1 MGRTQLTKK
10 LWGILFTRCFS
21 IWPVTSKAKEG
32 KWNASI
38 LWPAFI
44 GEQERREENGAL
56 HRESAR
62 TGLRKSSHLNPVS
75 FVIYW
80 SSNVRVRYAS
90 RQSQMDLRL
99 LMPRIIE
106 TIRFPPRLSL
116 FLSISRV
123 DTIHVM
129 TVTRRPYNALLLHL
143 SNLSPIASNRSSF
156 SPVKPLWLGRLIRH
170 LHMCVCVCLSR
181 NIAKPIISAAM
192 QRRRLGGNVN
202 FYFYL
207 FFFSFLLQSCIYRR
221 RYRSFCFVFIEI
233 FGNWSIYGINI
244 FFFFLFGN
252 IYLINEEYCRG
263 LWYIVDIDVNRYWW
277 ISVV

>member
-1 MGRTQLTKK
+1 M
-10 LWGILFTRCFS
+10 
-21 IWPVTSKAKEG
+21 TSKAKEG

-75 FVIYW
+75 LVIYW

-170 LHMCVCVCLSR
+170 LHMCVCVSHVISQNQLSR
-181 NIAKPIISAAM
+181 
-192 QRRRLGGNVN
+192 RRCNDDVLAETWI
-202 FYFYL
+202 FIFIFL
-207 FFFSFLLQSCIYRR
+207 FFSFLLQSCIYRR

-233 FGNWSIYGINI
+233 FGNWSIYGISI
-244 FFFFLFGN
+244 SFFFLFGN

>member
-1 MGRTQLTKK
+1 M
-10 LWGILFTRCFS
+10 
-21 IWPVTSKAKEG
+21 TSKAKEG

-170 LHMCVCVCLSR
+170 LHMCVSHVISQNQLSR
-181 NIAKPIISAAM
+181 
-192 QRRRLGGNVN
+192 RRCNDDVLAETWI
-202 FYFYL
+202 FIFIFL
-207 FFFSFLLQSCIYRR
+207 FFSFLLQSCIYRR

-233 FGNWSIYGINI
+233 FGKLEYLRDKY
-244 FFFFLFGN
+244 FLFFSFWK
-252 IYLINEEYCRG
+252 YLFN
-263 LWYIVDIDVNRYWW
+263 
-277 ISVV
+277 

>member
-1 MGRTQLTKK
+1 M
-10 LWGILFTRCFS
+10 
-21 IWPVTSKAKEG
+21 TSKAKEG

-44 GEQERREENGAL
+44 EQERREENGAL

-75 FVIYW
+75 LVIYW

-170 LHMCVCVCLSR
+170 LHMCVCVSHVISQNQLSR
-181 NIAKPIISAAM
+181 
-192 QRRRLGGNVN
+192 RRCNDDVLAETWI
-202 FYFYL
+202 FIFIY
-207 FFFSFLLQSCIYRR
+207 FFFPFCYNRASIGEDIDRFASFLLKYL
-221 RYRSFCFVFIEI
+221 
-233 FGNWSIYGINI
+233 GNWSIYGISI

>member
-1 MGRTQLTKK
+1 M
-10 LWGILFTRCFS
+10 
-21 IWPVTSKAKEG
+21 TSKAKEG

-170 LHMCVCVCLSR
+170 LHMCVSR

-202 FYFYL
+202 FYFY
-207 FFFSFLLQSCIYRR
+207 SS
-221 RYRSFCFVFIEI
+221 
-233 FGNWSIYGINI
+233 
-244 FFFFLFGN
+244 FFFLFAAIVHLSEKISIVLLRFYWN
-252 IYLINEEYCRG
+252 IWEIG
-263 LWYIVDIDVNRYWW
+263 VFMG
-277 ISVV
+277 